1 MAEKTFPPLPE
12 SLTDFNDLAAVDG
25 LEAVRELVEQAAP
38 ATPAPPP
45 PEWPDPILPGMRRVP
60 DIPVTVLPDWLGAMA
75 HAVAES
81 TQTPPALAVM
91 SSLMWKTPAT
101 GRADT

>member
-45 PEWPDPILPGMRRVP
+45 PE
-60 DIPVTVLPDWLGAMA
+60 
-75 HAVAES
+75 
-81 TQTPPALAVM
+81 
-91 SSLMWKTPAT
+91 
-101 GRADT
+101 